1 MKLRASAIANEMAE
15 PLDILDQRDPVGAPL
30 LGSLLIHGALVAAL
44 FLGWYWMNRNHE
56 TLGDVNPGGGPAFAV
71 SSVHSIPIP
80 QRQAPKNPVANDSQ
94 SLAPTPPAK
103 QDVQKKQPALDKN
116 AVEIPDKMKRQAERP
131 TKQQQ
136 YQQPAPANQVYSR
149 TRQALSNP
157 MYAPPSGSGQVGVGP
172 NTPLGNN
179 RLGWYAELIRQRIA
193 QNWNTN
199 GLDSRTQ
206 STPAMVSFWIMRDGS
221 IRNPQIVQ
229 SSGNPSIDNTALR
242 AVYQSNPLPALPAQ
256 VTESYISAQFTFN
269 LR

>member
-1 MKLRASAIANEMAE
+1 MAE
-15 PLDILDQRDPVGAPL
+15 PLDILDQRDPVAAPL
-30 LGSLLIHGALVAAL
+30 FGALLIHAALIATL
-44 FLGWYWMNRNHE
+44 FLGWYWMNRHRE
-56 TLGDVNPGGGPAFAV
+56 TLGDINPGGGPAFAV
-71 SSVHSIPIP
+71 ASVHSIPIP
-80 QRQAPKNPVANDSQ
+80 QREAPKNPVASDTQ

-103 QDVQKKQPALDKN
+103 QDLQKKEPVLDKN

-136 YQQPAPANQVYSR
+136 YQQPAPPNQVYSR

-157 MYAPPSGSGQVGVGP
+157 MYAPPVGSGQVGVGP

-199 GLDSRTQ
+199 GLDGRTQ
-206 STPAMVSFWIMRDGS
+206 STPAVVSFWIMRDGS
-221 IRNPQIVQ
+221 IRDPQIVQ

-242 AVYQSNPLPALPAQ
+242 AVYQSNPLPALPGQ
-256 VTESYISAQFTFN
+256 VTESSISAQFTFN